1 MQIVDTATLALLRRK
16 TARASCITDAKYLS
30 LIQHRLFVFNAKSE
44 CKGTNKLVNFG
55 EFLREK
61 TEFNERN
68 KAFLTPDPAKEMI
81 VTFFTKPIGESV
93 TP

>member
-1 MQIVDTATLALLRRK
+1 M
-16 TARASCITDAKYLS
+16 
-30 LIQHRLFVFNAKSE
+30 FNAYSE
-44 CKGTNKLVNFG
+44 CKDTNKLVNFG

-61 TEFNERN
+61 TELNERN

-93 TP
+93 TL

>member
-1 MQIVDTATLALLRRK
+1 MPIA
-16 TARASCITDAKYLS
+16 
-30 LIQHRLFVFNAKSE
+30 NAKVQI
-44 CKGTNKLVNFG
+44 NWLILG

-61 TEFNERN
+61 TELNERN

-93 TP
+93 TL